1 MALLEIKGISAR
13 YGLVQAL
20 YGVSLTVEEGEIVCL
35 IGPNGAGKTTTIKTI
50 TGALRPFEGEIS
62 FAGKVITK
70 ARTSAIIRS
79 GISVVP
85 EGRRM
90 FPKMTVKENLELG
103 SYVVRR
109 DKVGFEKTLKVVYE
123 LFPQLETFSDRMAGT
138 LSGGEQE
145 MLSISRAMMS
155 RPRLML
161 LDEPS
166 MGLAPVLVEKTFQA
180 IAALNKAGTT
190 VLLVEQNA
198 NMALSISDRGYVMEG
213 GVVELSGSAAE
224 LRASDAVKELYLGG
238 KED

>member
-20 YGVSLTVEEGEIVCL
+20 YGVTLTVEEGEIVCL

-109 DKVGFEKTLKVVYE
+109 DKAGFEKTLKVVYE

-145 MLSISRAMMS
+145 MLAISRAMMS

-198 NMALSISDRGYVMEG
+198 NMALSIADRGYVMEG
-213 GVVELSGSAAE
+213 GVVELSGTAAE